1 MVSLQNQ
8 QSRFFLAWFALLFAL
23 ASFFGA
29 VGISEVC
36 GAEVGCLPPI
46 PSPCAADGIC
56 RPNQE
61 LFGYSQT
68 RWRPWPGDPKPE
80 EPTLAEDEDQTTEQE
95 MELEPF
101 LRPTP
106 EEEDT
111 RGPTKTKSFTPPEE
125 NSPQALP
132 EPEEEP
138 FSDLDLPNSIPEL
151 YTGEDAPP
159 ELPQGLRN
167 FASASRLVHHRMAQ
181 PSVNTQ
187 SDRFNPNASSNR
199 TRQPLNL
206 RSTEQPQRIVQV
218 AAEQRVGLS
227 SGRPASGPTAAGTA
241 SKGNGQG
248 NRRAI
253 FYRTVDRK
261 VSGQTK

>member
-1 MVSLQNQ
+1 MVSLQNL
-8 QSRFFLAWFALLFAL
+8 QSRFFLAWFALLFAFT
-23 ASFFGA
+23 SFFGP

-36 GAEVGCLPPI
+36 GAEVGCLPPT

-80 EPTLAEDEDQTTEQE
+80 EPTLAGDKDPATEQE
-95 MELEPF
+95 MELAPF

-111 RGPTKTKSFTPPEE
+111 RGPAKTKSFTPSEE

-132 EPEEEP
+132 EPEEDP
-138 FSDLDLPNSIPEL
+138 FSDLDLQNSIPEL

-167 FASASRLVHHRMAQ
+167 FASANRLAHHRTAQ
-181 PSVNTQ
+181 PSPDTQ
-187 SDRFNPNASSNR
+187 SDRFNPIASSNK
-199 TRQPLNL
+199 TRQSLNL
-206 RSTEQPQRIVQV
+206 QSTEQPRRIVQV
-218 AAEQRVGLS
+218 AAEQRVGLN
-227 SGRPASGPTAAGTA
+227 SGRHASGPTASGTA

-253 FYRTVDRK
+253 YYRTADRK